1 MSSDAEKRAFYALLS
16 RYSDQSYRFMGS
28 VLFLPDLHLKYLSW
42 ILNDKNAAVCIIPIM
57 ALRWMI
63 TCHRLASS
71 QDDFATV

>member
-1 MSSDAEKRAFYALLS
+1 MCSYQNIDPDRMY
-16 RYSDQSYRFMGS
+16 QSHRFMDS

-42 ILNDKNAAVCIIPIM
+42 ILNDKNADVCIIPIM

-71 QDDFATV
+71 HDDFATV